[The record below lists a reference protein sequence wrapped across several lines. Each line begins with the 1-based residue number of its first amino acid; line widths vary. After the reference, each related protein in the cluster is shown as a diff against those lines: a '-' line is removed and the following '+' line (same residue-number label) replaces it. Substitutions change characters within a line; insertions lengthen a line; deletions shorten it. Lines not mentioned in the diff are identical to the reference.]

1 MAHYYVLRIPTLVQL
16 GALFLATASN
26 RRYSSYRNYLVN
38 AAVEMLVT
46 FWINPKENEEVYGGK
61 NRKGGGA
68 LDNKKGKN
76 FREGKRATQVVS
88 NVRSA
93 RKNSRAAFFKSPQCR
108 RTLFRLFCKFGHSA
122 APPVLNGRT

>member
-1 MAHYYVLRIPTLVQL
+1 
-16 GALFLATASN
+16 
-26 RRYSSYRNYLVN
+26 
-38 AAVEMLVT
+38 MLVT

-122 APPVLNGRT
+122 APPRPKRANLIFFPVTSLNFNANFFN